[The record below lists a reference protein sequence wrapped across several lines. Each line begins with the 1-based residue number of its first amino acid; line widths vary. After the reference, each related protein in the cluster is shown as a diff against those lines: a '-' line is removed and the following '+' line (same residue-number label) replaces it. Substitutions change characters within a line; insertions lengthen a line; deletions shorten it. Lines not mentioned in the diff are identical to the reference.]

1 MGLLALFVP
10 FTASAAIARDSWD
23 QAEMDSMKRRNPH
36 AADLLEKGE
45 ALGFTGDMEAAYALF
60 RQTQAELPHAA
71 LPRRRECEA
80 LVVLGRR
87 NDAIDACSQAL
98 AGRHTNPNIRALV
111 RAFVDG
117 PTAPTVAQINLAL
130 SITSTENHNSPGAP
144 TPTAMACDIAESIG
158 DGLMLQACAEKLER
172 LAPSDPQTR
181 RIVSLI
187 DSRCPPWRFWAGWL
201 SIATAVAVTVA
212 HAVLRRLTHG
222 SGRRA
227 AAALGVLIFCA
238 ISGTARAD
246 ELPRG
251 GWLSRWPIDDAHPEN
266 SIPDEKTRNSDPLQ
280 FGYWLQD
287 LALKAER
294 ATKAGDH
301 AAAVRYYKALAQTVP
316 DRAVSYAKLC
326 EEYEALGDHDH
337 AVNSC
342 GEALLRDGAKVRDYT
357 RFVQLTLAKPGP
369 LSQKETAALKQVI
382 RHMQEDPE
390 GREASA
396 ELECEV
402 GTRTS
407 NVAELRECTAAL
419 SARAPDDRKTL
430 TYQWAL
436 AMQEGQF
443 EVANKLLDRARSVGL
458 SVDLMK
464 QATLATEKRHRLR
477 MVLVFVAIAL
487 FLGGAGIAGRALLR
501 RRLTPKIA

>member
-1 MGLLALFVP
+1 MALVALLVP
-10 FTASAAIARDSWD
+10 FTASAATARDSWD
-23 QAEMDSMKRRNPH
+23 QAEMDSIQRENPH
-36 AADLLEKGE
+36 AAALLEKGE
-45 ALGFTGDMEAAYALF
+45 ALGATGDVQAAYTLF
-60 RQTQAELPHAA
+60 RQTEAELPHAS

-87 NDAIDACSQAL
+87 NEAIDACSQAL
-98 AGRHTNPNIRALV
+98 AGRHTHPNIRALI

-117 PTAPTVAQINLAL
+117 PTPPTIAQISLAL

-158 DGLMLQACAEKLER
+158 DGLMLQECAEKLER
-172 LAPSDPQTR
+172 LAPFDPQTR
-181 RIVSLI
+181 RIVALI
-187 DSRCPPWRFWAGWL
+187 DSRCPPWRFWTGWL
-201 SIATAVAVTVA
+201 SIAAAVAVTVA
-212 HAVLRRLTHG
+212 HAVRRRVT
-222 SGRRA
+222 RRSRLA
-227 AAALGVLIFCA
+227 AAALAALAFCA
-238 ISGTARAD
+238 VAGTARAG

-266 SIPDEKTRNSDPLQ
+266 SIPDEKARNSDPLE

-294 ATKAGDH
+294 AAKAGDH

-316 DRAVSYAKLC
+316 DRAISYVKLC
-326 EEYEALGDHDH
+326 EEYEALGDHDR

-357 RFVQLTLAKPGP
+357 RFVQLTLAKPGQI
-369 LSQKETAALKQVI
+369 SQKETAALKQVI

-407 NVAELRECTAAL
+407 NAAQLRECTAAL
-419 SARAPDDRKTL
+419 SARAPDDPKTL
-430 TYQWAL
+430 TYRWAL

-443 EVANKLLDRARSVGL
+443 DVANKLLDRARSIGL
-458 SVDLMK
+458 SVDTMK
-464 QATLATEKRHRLR
+464 QTTVATEKRHRLR
-477 MVLVFVAIAL
+477 MVLVLVAIAL
-487 FLGGAGIAGRALLR
+487 FLSGAGVAGRAVLR
-501 RRLTPKIA
+501 RRWTPKIA